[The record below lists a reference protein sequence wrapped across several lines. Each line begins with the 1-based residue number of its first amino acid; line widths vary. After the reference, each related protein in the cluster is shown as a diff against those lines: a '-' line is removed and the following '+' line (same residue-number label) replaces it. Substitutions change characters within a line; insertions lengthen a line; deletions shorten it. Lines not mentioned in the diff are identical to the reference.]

1 MNRRGRPAKRRVPA
15 ELSAPAEEQINEYVN
30 VPIPPPVPSE
40 PSQAGPSRPLEP
52 AGVNIPLDQ
61 MAQIL
66 ATAFRQARKPIVSIE
81 RARKLG
87 ARNYD
92 GIGDPEKAWLWLE
105 GNERVFNVM
114 RCSNEQMVT
123 YSAFLLRDR
132 ALDWWNAVHRRF
144 PEGVSWTQFKEEFL
158 EKFYPS
164 VYKDQKIEEFF
175 KLEQGTMSVTDN
187 ENKFSELVRHVPL
200 FCDHE
205 VQKSKRFV
213 VGLRKVVKSILA
225 SVSHT
230 QYGQVV
236 EAAIRIERSL
246 GLAPQITQ
254 GLQGPKRDGSTWTKG
269 GSSKKSKKGG
279 KPPWVARKTG
289 QRQQSS

>member
-1 MNRRGRPAKRRVPA
+1 MSKMLQKMCRRCRPAKRRVPA
-15 ELSAPAEEQINEYVN
+15 KLSAPVEEHINESVN
-30 VPIPPPVPSE
+30 VLIPPPVPSE
-40 PSQAGPSRPLEP
+40 PSQAGPSHPPEP
-52 AGVNIPLDQ
+52 VGVNIPLDQ

-66 ATAFRQARKPIVSIE
+66 ATAFRQPREPTVSIE

-114 RCSNEQMVT
+114 RCSDEQMVT

-132 ALDWWNAVHRRF
+132 TLDWWKVVQGRI

-158 EKFYPS
+158 EKFYPT
-164 VYKDQKIEEFF
+164 VYKDQKIEDFF
-175 KLEQGTMSVTDN
+175 KLEQGTMSVTDYEKN
-187 ENKFSELVRHVPL
+187 FSKLVRHVPL

-205 VQKSKRFV
+205 VQKSKRFE
-213 VGLRKVVKSILA
+213 VGLRKEVKSILA

-230 QYGQVV
+230 
-236 EAAIRIERSL
+236 
-246 GLAPQITQ
+246 
-254 GLQGPKRDGSTWTKG
+254 
-269 GSSKKSKKGG
+269 
-279 KPPWVARKTG
+279 
-289 QRQQSS
+289 